1 MCCHAALICRDV
13 DATGQPAS
21 HEVAHPNMQISR
33 IGAMPAWKL
42 QLTEYQQAPGLR
54 RQGPIARSPSAAL
67 RLVRHGAAWYLGT
80 SVLCMRGLPC
90 CTLLLLAMHACRMG
104 RWALVRMWASN
115 EDARGQCCRCV
126 LHRRRG
132 SVTVFVEMVVSGF
145 ARSGGAVRERNMS
158 RETRSHASHARS
170 EQCQ

>member
-1 MCCHAALICRDV
+1 MCCHAALIRRDV

-42 QLTEYQQAPGLR
+42 QLTEYQQAYVDKGQSR
-54 RQGPIARSPSAAL
+54 ARP
-67 RLVRHGAAWYLGT
+67 RPPCDWCGMVR
-80 SVLCMRGLPC
+80 RGLPARRRC
-90 CTLLLLAMHACRMG
+90 VCAACRAAQCTLLLLAMHACRMG
-104 RWALVRMWASN
+104 RGARALVRMWASN

-132 SVTVFVEMVVSGF
+132 SVTVFVEMVVSSQRTDGGSYKGF
-145 ARSGGAVRERNMS
+145 ARPSLMDS
-158 RETRSHASHARS
+158 
-170 EQCQ
+170 